1 MKTLSS
7 LDARVK
13 LACLAI
19 FIVATLHAHAPLA
32 VAACV
37 ALAIALAC
45 AVKLSVRDVR
55 SVMLPLAP
63 ILIITTVMQVL
74 YFQQGLAIASIGP
87 VAITADAL
95 YASVR
100 MVACLLAIMLASVSF
115 MRCTATEEL
124 VCMLRWLLSP
134 LRALGLRTE
143 AFILSLSVAFRFVPV
158 LVNEFQLVKRAQL
171 ARCGSFDGN
180 VRERLGSYTRL
191 FAPLIRNSFSR
202 ADTLAE
208 AFLARCFSNGTTP
221 TSLHAGS
228 FGVRE
233 IVCLTCTIAVT
244 VVVIALG

>member
-1 MKTLSS
+1 MKTLTSF
-7 LDARVK
+7 DARVK

-19 FIVATLHAHAPLA
+19 YIVATLHARAPLA

-45 AVKLSVRDVR
+45 IVRISSRDVR
-55 SVMLPLAP
+55 AIMLPLAP
-63 ILIITTVMQVL
+63 ILIVTAIMQVL
-74 YFQQGLAIASIGP
+74 YFQQGLVVASIGP
-87 VAITADAL
+87 IAITAEAL

-115 MRCTATEEL
+115 MRCTTTEEL
-124 VCMLRWLLSP
+124 MCMLRWLLSP

-143 AFILSLSVAFRFVPV
+143 AFMLSLSVAFRFVPV
-158 LVNEFQLVKRAQL
+158 LVDEFQLIKRAQL
-171 ARCGSFDGN
+171 ARGSSFEGKA
-180 VRERLGSYTRL
+180 RERLGAYTRL
-191 FAPLIRNSFSR
+191 FAPLIRSSFNR

-208 AFLARCFSNGTTP
+208 AFLARCFSCGTTP

-233 IVCLTCTIAVT
+233 LICLACTIAISAI
-244 VVVIALG
+244 VIALG